1 MVLGSRRRKL
11 TNWGGWRFR
20 IGVVIVEECLDV
32 LDFVVNGI
40 KDICASCQSVD
51 EVIRSSVL
59 NILVDVLHLE
69 VH

>member
-1 MVLGSRRRKL
+1 M
-11 TNWGGWRFR
+11 
-20 IGVVIVEECLDV
+20 VIVEECLDV